1 MSGAT
6 PIYLDH
12 AATAPVDPRVRAAM
26 DECLAAPPGNPSAA
40 HAAGRAAAA
49 RIALARAQ
57 VARLIG
63 ASPAAIVFTSGA
75 TEADNLAIL
84 GAARGNAARGR
95 HVVSVRTEHRAV
107 LGACAR
113 LEREGFRVT
122 LLAPG
127 RDGLIE
133 PAAVAAAL
141 APDTTLVSVMLVN
154 NEIGVLQ
161 DIAAIAA
168 LCRTREVLLHV
179 DAAQAAGRVPLDV
192 VALDADLVSLSAH
205 KIHGPAGIGALYV
218 RRAPRPALVPLQFG
232 GGQESGLRPGT
243 LAVHQVVGMGV
254 AFELAR
260 SELAAEGARLAGLCR
275 ALRDGLMPL
284 GGVLLNGHA
293 TRRAPHIL
301 NLSFEGVDG
310 ESLLF
315 ALEGLTVAS
324 GAACSSTHPEP
335 SYVLRA
341 LGRAPALAEASLRF
355 SVGRTTTTAEIEA
368 AIGAVHDAVTRLRAL
383 APA

>member
-1 MSGAT
+1 MSDAA

-12 AATAPVDPRVRAAM
+12 AATTPVDARVRAAM

-40 HAAGRAAAA
+40 HAAGRAGAA
-49 RIALARAQ
+49 RIAVARSQ
-57 VARLIG
+57 VAQLIG
-63 ASPAAIVFTSGA
+63 APPAAIVFTSGA

-84 GAARGNAARGR
+84 GAARGNATRGR

-107 LGACAR
+107 LEACAR

-122 LLAPG
+122 LLTPG

-161 DIAAIAA
+161 DVAAIAA
-168 LCRTREVLLHV
+168 ACRGRDVLLHV

-218 RRAPRPALVPLQFG
+218 RRTPRPVLVPLQFG
-232 GGQESGLRPGT
+232 GGQEGGLRPGT
-243 LAVHQVVGMGV
+243 LAVHQIVGMGL
-254 AFELAR
+254 AFELAGR
-260 SELAAEGARLAGLCR
+260 ELATEGARLAALCER
-275 ALRDGLMPL
+275 LREALVPL
-284 GGVLLNGHA
+284 GGVHLNGHA

-310 ESLLF
+310 ESLLY
-315 ALEGLTVAS
+315 ALAGLTVAS
-324 GAACSSTHPEP
+324 GSACASTLPEP

-341 LGRAPALAEASLRF
+341 LGRDAALAEASLRF
-355 SVGRTTTTAEIEA
+355 SVGRTTTATEIETAIA
-368 AIGAVHDAVTRLRAL
+368 AVRAAVTRLRAL

>member
-1 MSGAT
+1 MSGAAL
-6 PIYLDH
+6 IYLDH
-12 AATAPVDPRVRAAM
+12 AATTPVDPRVRAAM
-26 DECLAAPPGNPSAA
+26 DECLAQPPGNPSAA

-49 RIALARAQ
+49 RIAMARTQ

-63 ASPAAIVFTSGA
+63 AVPAAIVFTSGA

-95 HVVSVRTEHRAV
+95 HLVSVRTEHRAV
-107 LGACAR
+107 LEACAR

-122 LLAPG
+122 LLTPG

-133 PAAVAAAL
+133 PAAVAGAL

-168 LCRTREVLLHV
+168 LCRARDLLLHV

-192 VALDADLVSLSAH
+192 VALDADLISLSAH
-205 KIHGPAGIGALYV
+205 KIHGPAGVGALYV

-232 GGQESGLRPGT
+232 GGQEGALRPGT
-243 LAVHQVVGMGV
+243 LATHQIVGMGL
-254 AFELAR
+254 AFELAGR
-260 SELAAEGARLAGLCR
+260 ELAAESARLAGLCTR
-275 ALRDGLMPL
+275 LRDGLMAL
-284 GGVLLNGHA
+284 GGVHLNGHP

-310 ESLLF
+310 ESLLY
-315 ALEGLTVAS
+315 ALDGLTVAS
-324 GAACSSTHPEP
+324 GAACSSAQPEP

-341 LGRAPALAEASLRF
+341 LGREAVLAEASLRF
-355 SVGRTTTTAEIEA
+355 SVGRTTTAQEIEA
-368 AIGAVHDAVTRLRAL
+368 AIVAVRAAVTRLRAL

>member
-1 MSGAT
+1 MSAAAS
-6 PIYLDH
+6 IYLDH
-12 AATAPVDPRVRAAM
+12 AATTPVDPRVRAAM
-26 DECLAAPPGNPSAA
+26 DECLAAPPGNASAA

-49 RIALARAQ
+49 RIAMARAQ
-57 VARLIG
+57 VAQLIG
-63 ASPAAIVFTSGA
+63 APPAAIVFTSGA

-95 HVVSVRTEHRAV
+95 HVISVRTEHRAV
-107 LGACAR
+107 LEACAR
-113 LEREGFRVT
+113 LAREGFRVT

-127 RDGLIE
+127 RDGLVE

-154 NEIGVLQ
+154 NETGVLQ

-168 LCRTREVLLHV
+168 ACRAREVLLHV

-192 VALDADLVSLSAH
+192 VALDADLISLSAH

-218 RRAPRPALVPLQFG
+218 RRAPRPALVPLMFG
-232 GGQESGLRPGT
+232 GGQEGGLRPGT
-243 LAVHQVVGMGV
+243 LAVHQAVGMGL
-254 AFELAR
+254 AFELAGR
-260 SELAAEGARLAGLCR
+260 ELAAESARLAGLCAR
-275 ALRDGLMPL
+275 LRDGLMPL
-284 GGVLLNGHA
+284 GGVHLNGHP

-301 NLSFEGVDG
+301 NLSFEGLDG
-310 ESLLF
+310 ESLLY
-315 ALEGLTVAS
+315 ALDGLAVAG
-324 GAACSSTHPEP
+324 GAACTSTQPEP

-341 LGRAPALAEASLRF
+341 LGREPALAEASLRF
-355 SVGRTTTTAEIEA
+355 SVGRTSTAVEIDA
-368 AIGAVHDAVTRLRAL
+368 AIVLVRAAVTRLRAL